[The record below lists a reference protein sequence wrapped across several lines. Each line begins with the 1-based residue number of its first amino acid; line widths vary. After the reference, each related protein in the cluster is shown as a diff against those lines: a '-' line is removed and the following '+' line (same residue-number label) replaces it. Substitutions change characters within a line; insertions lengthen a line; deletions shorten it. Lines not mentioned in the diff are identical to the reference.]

1 MVPDIRDPTED
12 TGTVVGDTVQETQRD
27 STTGTAR
34 YLVVYEVFTL
44 VEETIIT
51 AEAKVR
57 EGAMIQT
64 PTFPPPR
71 RADNSGRR
79 SKLLGRR

>member
-27 STTGTAR
+27 GTTGTAR
-34 YLVVYEVFTL
+34 YLVVYELFTL

-71 RADNSGRR
+71 WAENFGQRSELSGRR
-79 SKLLGRR
+79 